1 MRLRFPTSPRELP
14 VTQDVVVAPVVSR
27 ADRRAFLEFAENLYR
42 DFPLWVPPLDLSI
55 RGLLGWEPHP
65 FYLDAEG
72 KTFLARRGQE
82 VVGRIAATIHHVH
95 NRKYKSRMGFFGFFE
110 SIDDEAVAYALLEQ
124 AYEWLRERG
133 MKHVRGPFNP
143 SINYETGLLVDG
155 FDLAPAFMMPYNP
168 PYYDKLM
175 QNCGLAKI
183 QDLYAYAGDFALAD
197 KLEARLQP
205 AIDAAMEGLD
215 VTIRNLNPKKMR
227 SEVLGYIDVFNASL
241 SHTWGF
247 APVTKAEA
255 ERIAADLAFILDPRL
270 TSFAEIDGRIVGA
283 AFCLRDFNP
292 IIREIRGKIF
302 PFGWWKLLTQR
313 SKLTHVRV
321 VAATVLPEYQQSGL
335 GILLFNYLS
344 KGVRAMGVQ
353 DGEFSWVL
361 ESNRFA
367 RGTLKRAGLQIT
379 KTYRLYEKP
388 I

>member
-1 MRLRFPTSPRELP
+1 M
-14 VTQDVVVAPVVSR
+14 TQDVVVAPVVSR

-42 DFPLWVPPLDLSI
+42 DYPLWVPPLQPAI

-72 KTFLARRGQE
+72 KTFLARRGGE
-82 VVGRIAATIHHVH
+82 VVGRIEAIIHHVY
-95 NRKYKSRMGFFGFFE
+95 NRKHKTRTGFFGFFE
-110 SIDDEAVAYALLEQ
+110 SIDDEAVCYALLEQ
-124 AYEWLRERG
+124 AAEWLRERG
-133 MKHVRGPFNP
+133 MKRVMGPFNP
-143 SINYETGLLVDG
+143 SINYETGILVDG
-155 FDLAPAFMMPYNP
+155 FDLPPALMMTYNP

-175 QNCGLAKI
+175 QNCGMAKV
-183 QDLYAYAGDFALAD
+183 QDLYAYSGDFSLAD

-215 VTIRNLNPKKMR
+215 VKIRNLDAKRMR
-227 SEVLGYIDVFNASL
+227 SEVLSYIEIFNSSL

-247 APVTKAEA
+247 APVTKAEG
-255 ERIAADLAFILDPRL
+255 ERIAGDLGMILDPRL
-270 TSFAEIDGRIVGA
+270 TSFAEINGRVVGA

-292 IIREIRGKIF
+292 IIREIRGKLF
-302 PFGWWKLLTQR
+302 PFGWWKLLTQGSR
-313 SKLTHVRV
+313 MKQVRV
-321 VAATVLPEYQQSGL
+321 VAATVAPEYQQSGL

-344 KGVRAMGVQ
+344 KGVRAMGVRE
-353 DGEFSWVL
+353 GEFSWVL

-367 RGTLKRAGLQIT
+367 RGTLKRAGLHIT